1 MNEISPVQE
10 IIAEAIMLWMYAG
23 QYLYLSNCPEDVQQ
37 ELVNRASD
45 VIGDLS
51 RNRYM
56 IVPSL

>member
-10 IIAEAIMLWMYAG
+10 IIAEAIMLWMYPG